1 MGKAKTYRCRQI
13 DAKERR
19 NHPCWTEEAFPTDE
33 SSVGSEEEISRKEV
47 VSDLGLIDFASQ

>member
-19 NHPCWTEEAFPTDE
+19 NHPCWTEEAFPTHE
-33 SSVGSEEEISRKEV
+33 SSVGSEEESLKEV
-47 VSDLGLIDFASQ
+47 VSDLGLVDFASQ